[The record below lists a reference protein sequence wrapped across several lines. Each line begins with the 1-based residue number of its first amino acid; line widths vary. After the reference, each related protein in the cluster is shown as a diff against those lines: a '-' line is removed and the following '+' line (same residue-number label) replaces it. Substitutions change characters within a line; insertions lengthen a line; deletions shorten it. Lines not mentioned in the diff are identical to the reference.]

1 MRHLFL
7 VIGLTSFCATLSMAQ
22 ESSDTLIER
31 NVDVVKEYNP
41 VIKDAGKINTM
52 PEIKP
57 IETKKAA
64 TSYSV
69 WTTPFEVKASEI
81 RPLDYATAR
90 PIQTKM
96 DKQHFARLGGGNY
109 GTILGELYT
118 PIFQKKNWNMDL
130 DLKHRTSFGYV
141 KMSEDNYPAIG
152 ELEGGC
158 DGDPTQ
164 SKAFDSDTK
173 GKLDFATT
181 IRQNKELSA
190 FAAAEYDAFR
200 YYGYDDDM
208 LYHFDHE
215 SHISDNMDYKQ
226 HHLNVDGNVRFK
238 SKEFL
243 GKWYYD
249 CQTNYQLFSIK
260 DDLKEH
266 TIYTK
271 LGGMYR
277 SDRYTVGLDID
288 MHNIFLSL
296 PGANE
301 EAIYDYHFDNSET
314 MNNYTMLKLTPRF
327 IFDGEIGMMNIG
339 IKAAFG
345 IGQGKKGA
353 VCPDIS
359 GTIKLKKDVAYL
371 YACVTG
377 DYEVKNYRTV
387 AKENK
392 YVAPDVRIADTYT
405 PIDVYAG
412 VRVKIAKRVD
422 MDVYGGYKIINN
434 PYFFVNKYRER
445 VVKGD
450 TISVMTRQFD
460 VVYEKNAGVFN
471 AGISLGWH
479 YKDRLDM
486 GFNAVVNKW
495 ALEKNEY
502 AWQRP
507 DWMLDYHMN
516 FNVTKSLR
524 LNLAYEF
531 EGGRYALVNKEA
543 VKMRN
548 AHNLSFG
555 ADYKLL
561 NWLDVFAKFDNMIN
575 QPYQSWYGYDC
586 HKFNFLAG
594 LSFFF

>member
-1 MRHLFL
+1 MKRLFL
-7 VIGLTSFCATLSMAQ
+7 IIGLTSLGAMVSWAQ

-41 VIKDAGKINTM
+41 VIKDAGKISTM
-52 PEIKP
+52 PELKP
-57 IETKKAA
+57 IETKKKE

-69 WTTPFEVKASEI
+69 WTTPYEVKASELQ
-81 RPLDYATAR
+81 PLDYATAQ
-90 PIQTKM
+90 PIATKTH
-96 DKQHFARLGGGNY
+96 KQHFAKLAGGNY
-109 GTILGELYT
+109 GTILGEFYT
-118 PIFQKKNWNMDL
+118 PIVQQTNWNIDL
-130 DLKHRTSFGYV
+130 DLKNRTSLGYI
-141 KMSEDNYPAIG
+141 KNWEKNYDIT
-152 ELEGGC
+152 LEGEDC
-158 DGDPTQ
+158 DGDPLQ

-181 IRQNKELSA
+181 IRRNKELSA

-200 YYGYDDDM
+200 YYGYDDD
-208 LYHFDHE
+208 LLNHFNHF
-215 SHISDNMDYKQ
+215 SHMSDNLDYKQ
-226 HHLNVDGNVRFK
+226 HHLNADANVRFR

-249 CQTNYQLFSIK
+249 CQTNYQLYANR

-277 SDRYTVGLDID
+277 SDRYTVGLDLD

-296 PGANE
+296 PE
-301 EAIYDYHFDNSET
+301 ESELYRFDNEET

-327 IFDGEIGMMNIG
+327 VFSGEIGQMNIG

-353 VCPDIS
+353 VCPDIF
-359 GTIKLKKDVAYL
+359 GTIKLKKDIAYL

-377 DYEVKNYRTV
+377 DYEVKNYRAIT
-387 AKENK
+387 KENK
-392 YVAPDVRIADTYT
+392 YVAPDVRVADTYT

-412 VRVKIAKRVD
+412 VRAKIAKRVD
-422 MDVYGGYKIINN
+422 LDIYGGYKIINN
-434 PYFFVNKYRER
+434 PYFFVNKMRER
-445 VVKGD
+445 VVDGD
-450 TISVMTRQFD
+450 TLTVMTRQFD

-471 AGISLGWH
+471 AGVSLGWH
-479 YKDRLDM
+479 YKERLDM
-486 GFNAVVNKW
+486 GFGAVVNKW

-516 FNVTKSLR
+516 YNVTKALR

-548 AHNLSFG
+548 AHNISLG

-561 NWLDVFAKFDNMIN
+561 NWLDIFAKFDNMIN

-586 HKFNFLAG
+586 HGFNFLAG

>member
-1 MRHLFL
+1 MRRLFII
-7 VIGLTSFCATLSMAQ
+7 VGLTSFGAMGMLAQ

-69 WTTPFEVKASEI
+69 WTTPYDVQASEI
-81 RPLDYATAR
+81 QPLDYATAQ
-90 PIQTKM
+90 PIASKNH
-96 DKQHFARLGGGNY
+96 KQHFARLGGGNY

-118 PIFQKKNWNMDL
+118 PIVQKQNWNIDL
-130 DLKHRTSFGYV
+130 DLRNRTSLGSV
-141 KMSEDNYPAIG
+141 KISEDNYTIP
-152 ELEGGC
+152 LEESC
-158 DGDPTQ
+158 DGDPLK

-173 GKLDFATT
+173 GKLDFATA
-181 IRQNKELSA
+181 IRRNKELSA
-190 FAAAEYDAFR
+190 FVEGEYDASR

-208 LYHFDHE
+208 LEHFNHF
-215 SHISDNMDYKQ
+215 SNYSDNEDFKQ
-226 HHLNVDGNVRFK
+226 HHLTLDANARFRT
-238 SKEFL
+238 KEFA
-243 GKWYYD
+243 GKWFYD
-249 CQTNYQLFSIK
+249 LQSTYQLYANR

-266 TIYTK
+266 TIFTQ
-271 LGGMYR
+271 LGGQFR
-277 SDRYTVGLDID
+277 SDRYTIGLDID
-288 MHNIFLSL
+288 MHNIFLNI
-296 PGANE
+296 PE
-301 EAIYDYHFDNSET
+301 ESDYAFDNRDN
-314 MNNYTMLKLTPRF
+314 MNNYTMLKLKPHV
-327 IFDGEIGMMNIG
+327 ISSGEIGKMNIG

-377 DYEVKNYRTV
+377 DYEVKNYHAMMR
-387 AKENK
+387 ENK
-392 YVAPDVRIADTYT
+392 YLAPDVRVEDTYT

-434 PYFFVNKYRER
+434 PYFFVNKYRDR
-445 VVKGD
+445 VVNGD

-471 AGISLGWH
+471 AGMSLAYH

-486 GFNAVVNKW
+486 GLNVVVNKW
-495 ALEKNEY
+495 ALEKNDY

-507 DWMLDYHMN
+507 DWMVDYHMN
-516 FNVTKSLR
+516 YNVTKNFR
-524 LNLAYEF
+524 LNLGYEF
-531 EGGRYALVNKEA
+531 EGGRYAKVGKEA

-548 AHNLSFG
+548 AHNISFG

-561 NWLDVFAKFDNMIN
+561 NWLDIFARLDNMIN

-586 HKFNFLAG
+586 HGFNFLAG